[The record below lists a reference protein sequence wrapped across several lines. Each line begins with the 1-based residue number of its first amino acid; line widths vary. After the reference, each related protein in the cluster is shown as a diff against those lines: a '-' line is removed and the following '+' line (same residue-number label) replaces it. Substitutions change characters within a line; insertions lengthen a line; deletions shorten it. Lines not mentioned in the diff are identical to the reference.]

1 MPNAIA
7 LRWFVAAAVIGAWMC
22 LVAPVGAVEHITIK
36 RDNIEQV
43 VSGRTVVAAQ
53 DGGLLVQSADGVLW
67 SIMPNEIVL
76 KSSDDKPFEPLTGDE
91 LGKQLLKQLPKGFEL
106 YTTANY
112 VILHNT
118 SKPYAQWC
126 GALFEQLYKVF
137 TNYWTRRGFN
147 LQKPEFPM
155 VAIVFADQASY
166 AAWSK
171 PELGDAAGAII
182 GYYSLLSNRMTMY
195 DLTGVEAL
203 RRPGNQ
209 RSTAEQI
216 NAMLTQPQAERTVA
230 TIIHEATHQV
240 ALNTGLQTRYADVPL
255 WVSEGIAVYFET
267 PDMKSLKGWG
277 NIGGINR
284 VRLAGFRD
292 YLSRRPAESLES
304 LLADDKRFRDT
315 RTGNDAYAEAWALN
329 YFLITKKSKQYYE
342 YTAKLSKKP
351 VLVWDTPEGRLNEFK
366 ASFGDDLQKLDAE
379 FIRYMATLR

>member
-1 MPNAIA
+1 MLYACRHWPIIA
-7 LRWFVAAAVIGAWMC
+7 VATLMLLAMSVGQAVA
-22 LVAPVGAVEHITIK
+22 LDQITIK

-43 VSGRTVVAAQ
+43 VSGRTIVAAQ

-67 SIMPNEIVL
+67 SILPEEILL
-76 KSSDDKPFEPLTGDE
+76 KSTDDKPFVPMTGDE
-91 LGKQLLKQLPKGFEL
+91 LGKQLLKQLPKDFEL

-137 TNYWTRRGFN
+137 TNYWNRRGFD
-147 LQKPEFPM
+147 LHKPEFPM

-209 RSTAEQI
+209 RTTAEQI
-216 NAMLTQPQAERTVA
+216 NAMLSQPQAERTVA
-230 TIIHEATHQV
+230 TVIHEATHQV

-284 VRLAGFRD
+284 VRLNVFRD
-292 YLSRRPAESLES
+292 YMSRRPAESLES

-329 YFLITKKSKQYYE
+329 YFLLTKKSKQYYE
-342 YTAKLSKKP
+342 YTAKLAKKP
-351 VLVWDTPEGRLNEFK
+351 VLVWDKPESRLEEFK
-366 ASFGDDLQKLDAE
+366 ASFGGDLKKLDAE